1 MRESQDGLEDSTTVF
16 VGGIPWGCNEEVLRA
31 DFARHGEVNLLVLP
45 RDKDGKLKG
54 MAFVTYGTPEGAR
67 GALKLDGEE
76 YGGRTLKVNLVPASK
91 GKDGK
96 GKAKTEARAAEA
108 TAAAEFKR
116 RQGAET
122 RRAAETKAKKARAAE
137 AKAAAEA
144 KNSEQGSCPAHR
156 SGGSA
161 RLDKGWKAYCAH
173 QGMALRRISRA
184 SSDEHFA
191 RVATVSMSASVDVA
205 QARILREALD
215 GGDDAF
221 EKKARSIAE
230 SARDKKDLDELM
242 ELWAKRAGDRS
253 SQELE
258 RQDGEAAQRGRD
270 DAEPIQVLGVHHA
283 EDADEAAGAGCAA
296 AIRR

>member
-1 MRESQDGLEDSTTVF
+1 
-16 VGGIPWGCNEEVLRA
+16 
-31 DFARHGEVNLLVLP
+31 
-45 RDKDGKLKG
+45 
-54 MAFVTYGTPEGAR
+54 
-67 GALKLDGEE
+67 
-76 YGGRTLKVNLVPASK
+76 
-91 GKDGK
+91 
-96 GKAKTEARAAEA
+96 
-108 TAAAEFKR
+108 
-116 RQGAET
+116 
-122 RRAAETKAKKARAAE
+122 
-137 AKAAAEA
+137 
-144 KNSEQGSCPAHR
+144 
-156 SGGSA
+156 
-161 RLDKGWKAYCAH
+161 
-173 QGMALRRISRA
+173 MALRRISRA

-230 SARDKKDLDELM
+230 SARDKKDLDELV
-242 ELWAKRAGDRS
+242 ELWAKRADDRS